1 MRRTVILSRGPF
13 AVLAAVVL
21 LALFVAVGDAG
32 AAPSGSIAGS
42 VTSDGGKPAAGICVR
57 VDELVDGDRQ
67 SVGSAT
73 TELDGTYVVTDLA
86 AGQYLVE
93 FADCNDGM
101 LVQQWWQGAPDP
113 ESATPITLA
122 DAEQRTGIDATMQ
135 VGGTIRGRV
144 TDVGGAPLEDL
155 CVIGVRGDADQISG
169 IGFARTEPDGTYVM
183 SGVSPGA
190 TRVLF
195 EQCDDSA
202 RLVPQWFDG
211 ADSFGNATVLT
222 VVAGGE
228 LTAIDGQLRPA
239 AAVAGRV
246 TNTAGDPVG
255 DVCVQATSDARF
267 GGSVRT
273 DGDGTYELLVADAGS
288 YRIQFLDCNETPT
301 LAASWWGG
309 TADPSSAVPLAL
321 TPGDERV
328 GIDAVL
334 KPGAPGAIT
343 GTVRNLRGDAM
354 TGACVVLYAPDE
366 YVRFA
371 PVEPDGSYA
380 FEGVPSGTFSL
391 VYVGC
396 DGPEDDPSEV
406 VVDPSGIVAYPAI
419 WWGGQLLDIPNGE
432 GPDPIAQGA
441 TLTTVAPGQT
451 VVRDVCFGCDAVA
464 VGSVSTGSGSV
475 TLTFDADAILPAGPS
490 IAAASAATSF
500 RAECS
505 AAGAPTSSQDGTS
518 SPITVTGLRGGTTYR
533 CVVLAY
539 RDGVLVGASEPTTVV
554 MAGGAAPDIDDLV
567 PGPGAPAPA
576 SAPASASATPADGS
590 ASAPR
595 SLAFVG

>member
-1 MRRTVILSRGPF
+1 MRRTVIISRGPF

-21 LALFVAVGDAG
+21 LALFAVGDAG

-255 DVCVQATSDARF
+255 DVCVQATSDRA
-267 GGSVRT
+267 SV
-273 DGDGTYELLVADAGS
+273 
-288 YRIQFLDCNETPT
+288 
-301 LAASWWGG
+301 
-309 TADPSSAVPLAL
+309 
-321 TPGDERV
+321 
-328 GIDAVL
+328 
-334 KPGAPGAIT
+334 
-343 GTVRNLRGDAM
+343 
-354 TGACVVLYAPDE
+354 
-366 YVRFA
+366 
-371 PVEPDGSYA
+371 
-380 FEGVPSGTFSL
+380 
-391 VYVGC
+391 
-396 DGPEDDPSEV
+396 DPSEPTATAPMSSSSPMPGPTGSSSWTATRPR
-406 VVDPSGIVAYPAI
+406 PSRPA
-419 WWGGQLLDIPNGE
+419 GGVGPPIPARRC
-432 GPDPIAQGA
+432 PWHSRRV
-441 TLTTVAPGQT
+441 T
-451 VVRDVCFGCDAVA
+451 
-464 VGSVSTGSGSV
+464 SVSGS
-475 TLTFDADAILPAGPS
+475 
-490 IAAASAATSF
+490 
-500 RAECS
+500 
-505 AAGAPTSSQDGTS
+505 
-518 SPITVTGLRGGTTYR
+518 
-533 CVVLAY
+533 
-539 RDGVLVGASEPTTVV
+539 
-554 MAGGAAPDIDDLV
+554 
-567 PGPGAPAPA
+567 
-576 SAPASASATPADGS
+576 TPC
-590 ASAPR
+590 
-595 SLAFVG
+595 